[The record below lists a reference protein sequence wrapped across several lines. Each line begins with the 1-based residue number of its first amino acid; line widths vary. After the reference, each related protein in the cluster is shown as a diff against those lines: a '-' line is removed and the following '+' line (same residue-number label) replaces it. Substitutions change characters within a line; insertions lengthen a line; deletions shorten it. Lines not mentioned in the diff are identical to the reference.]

1 LTSQKF
7 KNRDS
12 QWKHVFWLG
21 IVDGW
26 ISLTGKTL
34 AHQWRFF
41 WLLGGATCGAK
52 RTWSSDV
59 KPPGQAEN
67 IRKQNICVKLINWD
81 SYSPSLL
88 EVGHQFWIDIII
100 YVTVRCFLQP
110 TASFQDELRL
120 FHAKK
125 PENMGGNWRLHQD
138 VSSGWPAEGKCHFHN
153 RQVKQMIIRRW
164 IRSCWTSHEISNTS
178 IQYAFNMH
186 SICIQYAFNMHSI
199 HSTMIKQWLAG
210 IKNGITKKKICGL
223 TNCSSWRHQ
232 SHQHL
237 SAHRQ
242 CTSTWEIMKD
252 HEYEHVWTNG
262 EIMEISWNNTQTRY
276 FWHTNT
282 MCSFNLTFWYL
293 DIFGTSH
300 VWGVNDFEPISII
313 TA

>member
-178 IQYAFNMH
+178 IQYAFTMH
-186 SICIQYAFNMHSI
+186 SICIQYAFNTFH
-199 HSTMIKQWLAG
+199 HDQTMVGRNKKWNHQE
-210 IKNGITKKKICGL
+210 KNLRIDQL
-223 TNCSSWRHQ
+223 LVMASSE
-232 SHQHL
+232 S
-237 SAHRQ
+237 SASFRA
-242 CTSTWEIMKD
+242 SAMYLNMRD
-252 HEYEHVWTNG
+252 HERSWVWTCMN
-262 EIMEISWNNTQTRY
+262 
-276 FWHTNT
+276 
-282 MCSFNLTFWYL
+282 
-293 DIFGTSH
+293 
-300 VWGVNDFEPISII
+300 
-313 TA
+313 